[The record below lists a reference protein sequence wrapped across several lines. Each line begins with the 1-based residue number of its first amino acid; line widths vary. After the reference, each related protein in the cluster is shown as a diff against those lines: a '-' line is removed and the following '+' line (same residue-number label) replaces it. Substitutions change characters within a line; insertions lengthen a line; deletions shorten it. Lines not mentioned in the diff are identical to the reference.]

1 MLRRWALLLVLAL
14 AGGCE
19 RNDVPA
25 HLRVVGGDPE
35 VGRVLIAS
43 HGCNA
48 CHRIPGID
56 QASGRLGPPLDGF
69 GLRAYIAG
77 RLPNRPAMLT
87 MWVRDPTA
95 VDPRTAM
102 PAVGL
107 SENEARHVAA
117 YLYTLR

>member
-1 MLRRWALLLVLAL
+1 MLRRWALLLALAL
-14 AGGCE
+14 VGGCE
-19 RNDVPA
+19 RDDVPA
-25 HLRVVGGDPE
+25 RLRVVGGDPE
-35 VGRVLIAS
+35 VGRVLIAN
-43 HGCNA
+43 HGCSA

-56 QASGRLGPPLDGF
+56 QASGRVGPPLEGF
-69 GLRAYIAG
+69 GRRAYIAG

-95 VDPRTAM
+95 IDPRTAM

-107 SENEARHVAA
+107 SESEARHVAA